1 MLCRT
6 DGHPC
11 RSCRLIRGLHP
22 LISWV
27 QAGDWSEIA
36 ESYVPEYGSELYPCP
51 ISCSEETFVLRV
63 HGVSMEP
70 KFHEGDL
77 IFVDSNAIPLH
88 GKYIVVQIVEPNE
101 ATFTQLIIE
110 GDKKYLKALNP
121 DWPRRIIEVDTAATI
136 CGVVVF
142 KGEEV

>member
-1 MLCRT
+1 M
-6 DGHPC
+6 
-11 RSCRLIRGLHP
+11 
-22 LISWV
+22 SWV
-27 QAGDWSEIA
+27 QARDWSEIA
-36 ESYVPEYGSELYPCP
+36 ESYYVPEYGSELYPCP

-77 IFVDSNAIPLH
+77 IFVDPNTIPLH
-88 GKYIVVQIVEPNE
+88 GKYIVVQIEEPNE

-110 GDKKYLKALNP
+110 GDKQYLKALNP